1 MQLRKCDAV
10 DVKERVVCHDET
22 VGDVKVMASME
33 IDSGSDKEVCK
44 KGVEFDCDMVKCV
57 KEGNESASV
66 DLTLSPNVECD
77 KDANNGPVGIDE
89 KCVGAVAFTYH
100 KRGRKRKVLESPEC
114 NGDVGPKKMEVEKV
128 GRMLRSR
135 TKPPSS
141 IVKVDDSK
149 LKESVVGFKR
159 QMEAECLDQTKLEK
173 EVKESSKRTGG
184 PQKKRKRLGRPPKVQ
199 GENKDT
205 VKKPKPKGKDVKASS
220 KVHNVQ
226 NKDEL
231 SESVDQTELEK
242 EVNESSKRTGR
253 PQKKQKVQGEKQDTV
268 KKQKGKDV
276 KASSKVHNVQN
287 GDGSSETANDNKQTI
302 KVSEEN
308 NADTTTEGT
317 AKGRKTEQV
326 KASKQE
332 RQLVRDQIVNMITK
346 AGWTIE
352 YRQRQERNYHDAVY
366 VDLDGKTNWSITK
379 AYFSL
384 KKKIEG
390 NTATKKEV
398 SAFTPIPD
406 EEIGVLFKTFSK
418 VRSDKNTKKKKY
430 KNKAKVVVIGEAPPK
445 KKPGKKIKDGNKKK
459 ERRANKSSSKKGP
472 KVTQKGKQ
480 NRKPR
485 LLARSSKKGS
495 DQEDDDALFSGKR
508 NLISWMIDSG
518 VIKPGGK
525 LQHGEGK
532 SRKELPEGTVSSDGI
547 HCSCCDEIMD
557 ISKFVSHGGWK
568 LDEALKNICYQ
579 SGPSLL
585 TCLLESWK
593 KEEESTSIKFNSV
606 DALGEDPND
615 DTCNICGDGGDLICC
630 DGCPSTFNQSCLDI
644 QNFPSGDWHCIY
656 CSCKFCGLAD
666 NDASQVD
673 DSEDAPNSEM
683 LTCSMCEQKFHDS
696 CLHALCASK
705 DEDADEDVVNV
716 ESSCLSFCGKK
727 CRELYEQLQT
737 YIDVKFELKDGYSMT
752 LLKRSDLSQDSTL
765 NDPLKVLCNS
775 KLAVAFSVMD
785 ECFVPVM
792 DERSG
797 VNVIHNVVYNCGSNF
812 TRLNFSG
819 FCTAILERS
828 GELIAAASIRIHGH
842 QLAEMPFIGTRNMY
856 RRQGMCRRLL
866 DAIEDALGSLGVE
879 ELVIPA
885 IPELFD
891 TWTKVFG
898 FKPLQK
904 SRREAT
910 KSMSIIV
917 FPGTDMLQKPLYKNQ
932 VADNNLSSVADDKPV
947 ECITV
952 VNDDDEQKPAAR
964 HESEK
969 PATS

>member
-1 MQLRKCDAV
+1 MSKCLQGSQCAKPKDGV
-10 DVKERVVCHDET
+10 SDV
-22 VGDVKVMASME
+22 
-33 IDSGSDKEVCK
+33 
-44 KGVEFDCDMVKCV
+44 
-57 KEGNESASV
+57 
-66 DLTLSPNVECD
+66 
-77 KDANNGPVGIDE
+77 
-89 KCVGAVAFTYH
+89 
-100 KRGRKRKVLESPEC
+100 
-114 NGDVGPKKMEVEKV
+114 
-128 GRMLRSR
+128 
-135 TKPPSS
+135 
-141 IVKVDDSK
+141 
-149 LKESVVGFKR
+149 SVVSNDRWRLK
-159 QMEAECLDQTKLEK
+159 CL
-173 EVKESSKRTGG
+173 
-184 PQKKRKRLGRPPKVQ
+184 
-199 GENKDT
+199 
-205 VKKPKPKGKDVKASS
+205 
-220 KVHNVQ
+220 
-226 NKDEL
+226 
-231 SESVDQTELEK
+231 DQTELEN
-242 EVNESSKRTGR
+242 EVMKAVNGGKTPEET
-253 PQKKQKVQGEKQDTV
+253 
-268 KKQKGKDV
+268 KGPGNHKCCR
-276 KASSKVHNVQN
+276 
-287 GDGSSETANDNKQTI
+287 
-302 KVSEEN
+302 VSEESKS
-308 NADTTTEGT
+308 NADTTNEVTV
-317 AKGRKTEQV
+317 KGRKTEQV
-326 KASKQE
+326 KNRYEALASRQE
-332 RQLVRDQIVNMITK
+332 KQLVRDQIVNMITK

-352 YRQRQERNYHDAVY
+352 YRQRQQKDYYDAVY
-366 VDLDGKTNWSITK
+366 VNLDGKTHWSITK

-384 KKKIEG
+384 KKNIE
-390 NTATKKEV
+390 NDKATEEEV

-406 EEIGVLFKTFSK
+406 EEIGILFKTFSK
-418 VRSDKNTKKKKY
+418 VRSDKNQNRKKPG
-430 KNKAKVVVIGEAPPK
+430 KNKAKVVFIGEAPPK
-445 KKPGKKIKDGNKKK
+445 KKPGKKIRDGNKKK

-485 LLARSSKKGS
+485 LLARSSNKGP

-508 NLISWMIDSG
+508 NLISWMLDLG
-518 VIKPGGK
+518 VITPGGK
-525 LQHGEGK
+525 LQYRECK
-532 SRKELPEGTVSSDGI
+532 RRKGLSEGTVSHDGI
-547 HCSCCDEIMD
+547 HCNCCNEVMD
-557 ISKFVSHGGWK
+557 VSKFVSHGGWK

-585 TCLLESWK
+585 TCLLKSWK

-606 DALGEDPND
+606 NAMEGDPND
-615 DTCNICGDGGDLICC
+615 DTCNICGDGGDLIC
-630 DGCPSTFNQSCLDI
+630 
-644 QNFPSGDWHCIY
+644 
-656 CSCKFCGLAD
+656 
-666 NDASQVD
+666 
-673 DSEDAPNSEM
+673 
-683 LTCSMCEQKFHDS
+683 FHDS

-705 DEDADEDVVNV
+705 DEDADEDAVNL

-752 LLKRSDLSQDSTL
+752 LLKRSELSQDSTL

-904 SRREAT
+904 SKREAM
-910 KSMSIIV
+910 KGMSVIV
-917 FPGTDMLQKPLYKNQ
+917 FPGTDLLQKPLYKNQ
-932 VADNNLSSVADDKPV
+932 VADNNLSLVADDKPV

-952 VNDDDEQKPAAR
+952 VNDDDEQKPATC

-969 PATS
+969 PATSLQVLEVADASDSEVRLSDDSEHKAVALVNDDITVVKASPLTSKDVLKVAFDLNLLPAATDTDVQPIDDDDAILRDPQVCKNSFELSDSRAQVDKNATQPLVLV